1 MKKNS
6 MLNIAALFIGIFGVG
21 IVLIFIIFISKGYYH
36 ADCTDTITWAEA
48 IIDGNSLM
56 NQEFYYACLLPF
68 GGQLL
73 MLPFVAVFGV
83 GMTAQICGMVL
94 FALVFAAALV
104 FLCRSMDLS
113 YKWSCVTLTSV
124 LMVFSIS
131 EKLREIF
138 WCHIIYYSLGLLFLM
153 VGLGLVLRII
163 KSENP
168 KKRYYIFLCIWTV
181 LCSMNGIQ
189 SLTIYGLPVVA
200 ALIAEIFFDLKTPFI
215 CEKNYKKYILILS
228 LVICVM
234 TGFILSV
241 FVNGDIVAGYQDGY
255 STFSDQKTW
264 MDNFLSIIPQLF
276 TLFGVKVSLDV
287 LIYSF
292 DGILALLK
300 IICALV
306 IITIPVI
313 MTCMYKRFEEVSYRL
328 MILTHVFMT
337 ALILL
342 GWIFGSLNT
351 ACWRLSPVVGTSV
364 ILCVM
369 FMRWIYRNKSY
380 RRISAIIAVPIMIM
394 ILLSVNDIVKL
405 DKQTEANRQL
415 QELTQ
420 LLEDNDLEYGYATFW
435 NANSITLLSDSKVKV
450 RCTRIDNGKIY
461 PRMYQTNINWY
472 KDNSY
477 DKYFILLTGNEYY
490 EYLYGDSFVN
500 PERVIT
506 YEDFFILVYSYNIM
520 EIK

>member
-1 MKKNS
+1 MKKNNIS
-6 MLNIAALFIGIFGVG
+6 NIAALFIGIFGVG
-21 IVLIFIIFISKGYYH
+21 FVLLFIIFISKGYYH

-48 IIDGNSLM
+48 IIDGKALM
-56 NQEFYYACLLPF
+56 NEDFYYACLLPF

-83 GMTAQICGMVL
+83 GMAAQISGMVL
-94 FALVFAAALV
+94 FALIFSAAVV
-104 FLCRSMDLS
+104 FLLSSMDLS
-113 YKWSCVTLTSV
+113 YRWSCVALTSV

-153 VGLGLVLRII
+153 VGLGLVIRTI
-163 KSENP
+163 KGENS
-168 KKRYYIFLCIWTV
+168 KKRYYVLLCIWTV

-189 SLTIYGLPVVA
+189 SITIYGLPVIA
-200 ALIAEIFFDLKTPFI
+200 ALAAEMFFDLKTPI
-215 CEKNYKKYILILS
+215 VSVKNKKKYIVIFS
-228 LVICVM
+228 LAVCVM
-234 TGFILSV
+234 IGVILSV
-241 FVNGDIVAGYQDGY
+241 FVNGNIVAGYQEGY
-255 STFSDQKTW
+255 STFSDQKSW

-276 TLFGVKVSLDV
+276 TLFGVNVSSDI
-287 LIYSF
+287 LIYSA

-306 IITIPVI
+306 IIMVPVI
-313 MTCMYKRFEEVSYRL
+313 MTCMYKRFEEISYRL
-328 MILTHVFMT
+328 MILTHAFMT
-337 ALILL
+337 SLILL

-351 ACWRLSPVVGTSV
+351 ACWRLSPIVGTSV

-369 FMRWIYRNKSY
+369 FIRWIYRSKDY
-380 RRISAIIAVPIMIM
+380 KRISAIIAVPVTIV
-394 ILLSVNDIVKL
+394 ILLSVNDILRL

-415 QELTQ
+415 VELSRI
-420 LLEDNDLEYGYATFW
+420 LEDNELEYGYATFW
-435 NANSITLLSDSKVKV
+435 NANSITLLSDNKVKV
-450 RCTRIDNGKIY
+450 RCVRMDSGNIL

-477 DKYFILLTGNEYY
+477 DNYFILLTEDEYY
-490 EYLYGDSFVN
+490 EYSYGVSLEG
-500 PERVIT
+500 PIKVIT
-506 YEDFFILVYSYNIM
+506 YENFFILVYDYNIM